1 MLRENSHLTP
11 LGSERWP
18 IPQMLSYASESLF
31 PGKLMVLIIRK
42 TCCTSYGEIIT
53 TVNIANL
60 QNGGRR
66 LQIIL
71 FSWAYSAHHQ
81 RDILGLLPLNP
92 HLTPLRPKIWP
103 NSNILSHASEP
114 LFSGSLVMLIIRNN
128 ILDFL
133 RWNPYLNLL
142 RPKDG
147 YFSKSCFSPPN
158 HHF

>member
-11 LGSERWP
+11 FGCERWP
-18 IPQMLSYASESLF
+18 ISQMLSHASESLF
-31 PGKLMVLIIRK
+31 SARLMVLIIRK
-42 TCCTSYGEIIT
+42 TCCTSYGEILPQPYY
-53 TVNIANL
+53 NPYIANL

-71 FSWAYSAHHQ
+71 FSCAYSAHHQ

-114 LFSGSLVMLIIRNN
+114 LFSGSLMMLIIRND
-128 ILDFL
+128 ILD
-133 RWNPYLNLL
+133 LL
-142 RPKDG
+142 R
-147 YFSKSCFSPPN
+147 
-158 HHF
+158 